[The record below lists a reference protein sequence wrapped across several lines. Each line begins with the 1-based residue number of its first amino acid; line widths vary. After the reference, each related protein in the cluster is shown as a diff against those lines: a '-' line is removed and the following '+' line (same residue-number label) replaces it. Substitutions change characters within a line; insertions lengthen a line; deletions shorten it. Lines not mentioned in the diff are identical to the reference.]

1 MLDNEYRGGAYADDA
16 GTSYDPSARTR
27 QTKVMI
33 PFKVHDSDQ
42 IPGAWCRVRISLQS
56 SDLAKMADDTT
67 TFSFQGASQAAP
79 WTNMDGPKLRGV
91 EDQADSFMGATT
103 TPYHM
108 VTGSAVYLVELM
120 DDTLTTV
127 YDSVTV
133 TYAPTDGYR
142 HSSNGPTYVV
152 NQYGV
157 MDGATLSYPA
167 DSNSVYVNLYG
178 GTVPSPRPSSDALST
193 VPVDLTGWTID
204 NQIGEQAELWIET
217 VDDAPLVSIS
227 PIASG
232 SNTDFG
238 TVNLP
243 PGAQVRID
251 QIQAVDGDPNV
262 LSVLHISG
270 EEVFTVPPAG
280 GPWASEWL
288 FTLPGANTEY
298 SVTVN
303 VANTST
309 VGGSL
314 EVLYN
319 GSVATVIP
327 ITALSTGQQTKAH
340 RFTLSVPAPLGLTF
354 STSVGIQSQLL
365 NGPSVL
371 NTNYENVYDVA
382 VYDGGETFTVN
393 DSVQQTVTDEDGN
406 EVHQGATYERQLGD
420 GTSLYWTT
428 GAAPVGP
435 GETVID
441 PVTQRASGNVTSAG
455 NLSGNTPEE
464 VQANT
469 DVTGDMNSLA
479 TGFGNLQDAIEGSQG
494 VGRFGSLL
502 NSDNTLGAG
511 SSVAQANVWTLSFG
525 TWFGFDLPTYDIQLD
540 QTPFPQV
547 RLLMLVILSLVA
559 LREAIS
565 YLKV

>member
-1 MLDNEYRGGAYADDA
+1 MNRL
-16 GTSYDPSARTR
+16 
-27 QTKVMI
+27 
-33 PFKVHDSDQ
+33 
-42 IPGAWCRVRISLQS
+42 
-56 SDLAKMADDTT
+56 
-67 TFSFQGASQAAP
+67 
-79 WTNMDGPKLRGV
+79 
-91 EDQADSFMGATT
+91 
-103 TPYHM
+103 
-108 VTGSAVYLVELM
+108 
-120 DDTLTTV
+120 
-127 YDSVTV
+127 
-133 TYAPTDGYR
+133 
-142 HSSNGPTYVV
+142 
-152 NQYGV
+152 
-157 MDGATLSYPA
+157 
-167 DSNSVYVNLYG
+167 
-178 GTVPSPRPSSDALST
+178 
-193 VPVDLTGWTID
+193 
-204 NQIGEQAELWIET
+204 
-217 VDDAPLVSIS
+217 
-227 PIASG
+227 
-232 SNTDFG
+232 
-238 TVNLP
+238 
-243 PGAQVRID
+243 
-251 QIQAVDGDPNV
+251 
-262 LSVLHISG
+262 
-270 EEVFTVPPAG
+270 
-280 GPWASEWL
+280 
-288 FTLPGANTEY
+288 
-298 SVTVN
+298 
-303 VANTST
+303 
-309 VGGSL
+309 
-314 EVLYN
+314 
-319 GSVATVIP
+319 ATVIP

-420 GTSLYWTT
+420 GTSLYWAT

-525 TWFGFDLPTYDIQLD
+525 T
-540 QTPFPQV
+540 
-547 RLLMLVILSLVA
+547 
-559 LREAIS
+559 
-565 YLKV
+565 